1 MNATCQLFY
10 NLAHSKTYHLKI
22 SNESKVGVLTAIGI
36 ALLFIGFNYLKGIN
50 IFHKGTDFFVEY
62 PNAGGLLVG
71 DPIIIDGF
79 SVGRVKSVALQE
91 DQSGVNVVLNFSEN
105 VDLPIDSRA
114 RIRGN
119 LMGEKYVEIY
129 LGNAKEI
136 AKPNSNLSGEIE
148 SDLANTISA
157 EFKPISDKVKS
168 MLSQMDTA
176 ITVLRSIFT
185 EDVQN
190 DLQKSMQSIKLTL
203 ESFNKSADRVNS
215 IIVNEESAID
225 SIISDVSDITN
236 YVNESENDIKS
247 ILANLKSVTDSL
259 NTIEWQELST
269 QFALAAENINNI
281 SQKINAGDGSL
292 GKLVNDEELYNEL
305 LASLKALD
313 SAVAKFSEDPTIKL
327 KIFGK

>member
-1 MNATCQLFY
+1 M
-10 NLAHSKTYHLKI
+10 
-22 SNESKVGVLTAIGI
+22 
-36 ALLFIGFNYLKGIN
+36 
-50 IFHKGTDFFVEY
+50 
-62 PNAGGLLVG
+62 
-71 DPIIIDGF
+71 
-79 SVGRVKSVALQE
+79 
-91 DQSGVNVVLNFSEN
+91 LNFSEN
-105 VDLPIDSRA
+105 VDLPVDSRA

-215 IIVNEESAID
+215 IIVN
-225 SIISDVSDITN
+225 
-236 YVNESENDIKS
+236 
-247 ILANLKSVTDSL
+247 
-259 NTIEWQELST
+259 
-269 QFALAAENINNI
+269 
-281 SQKINAGDGSL
+281 
-292 GKLVNDEELYNEL
+292 
-305 LASLKALD
+305 
-313 SAVAKFSEDPTIKL
+313 
-327 KIFGK
+327 

>member
-1 MNATCQLFY
+1 M
-10 NLAHSKTYHLKI
+10 KI
-22 SNESKVGVLTAIGI
+22 SNESKVGILAAVGI

-50 IFHKGTDFFVEY
+50 IFHKGTDYHVAY
-62 PNAGGLLVG
+62 NSGGGLLVG

-79 SVGRVKSVALQE
+79 TVGRVKSVALQT
-91 DQSGVNVVLNFSEN
+91 DQTGVDVVLNFTEEVKLPTDSE
-105 VDLPIDSRA
+105 A

-119 LMGEKYVEIY
+119 LMGEKYVEIII
-129 LGNAKEI
+129 GSSTEI
-136 AKPNSNLSGEIE
+136 AKANALLRGTVET
-148 SDLANTISA
+148 DLANTISA

-203 ESFNKSADRVNS
+203 ESFNKSAERVNS
-215 IIVNEESAID
+215 IIVKEEENIDAI
-225 SIISDVSDITN
+225 ITDVSEITE

-259 NTIEWQELST
+259 NNVEWQELSKE
-269 QFALAAENINNI
+269 FELAAKNINTI
-281 SQKINAGDGSL
+281 SQKINEGNGSL
-292 GKLVNDEELYNEL
+292 GKLVNDEELYYEL
-305 LASLKALD
+305 TNSLKSLD
-313 SAVAKFSEDPTIKL
+313 SAIVKFSENPTIRIKL
-327 KIFGK
+327 FGKE